1 MASPTPESGAAR
13 ASSDGPRNQVRVGQA
28 RLSPARRM
36 ADAVHEWKHVVGPVL
51 RDARADLPVLP
62 GDGAGDEL
70 LVGLVRLF
78 KCDAPARATDRRVC
92 PCLDPAAAEQHGGR
106 GLF

>member
-1 MASPTPESGAAR
+1 VTAAPAPR
-13 ASSDGPRNQVRVGQA
+13 GPQVRVGSA
-28 RLSPARRM
+28 RLSPARRA
-36 ADAVHEWKHVVGPVL
+36 ADAVHEWKHVGPVL

-62 GDGAGDEL
+62 GGGAGDEL

-78 KCDAPARATDRRVC
+78 KCDAPARAADRRVC
-92 PCLDPAAAEQHGGR
+92 PCLDPAAAGRHGGR

>member
-1 MASPTPESGAAR
+1 MGK
-13 ASSDGPRNQVRVGQA
+13 A

-36 ADAVHEWKHVVGPVL
+36 ADAALDWRAVVGPLL

-78 KCDAPARATDRRVC
+78 RCDARARGRDRRVC
-92 PCLDPAAAEQHGGR
+92 PCLDPAAADRHGRR

>member
-1 MASPTPESGAAR
+1 
-13 ASSDGPRNQVRVGQA
+13 VLVGKA

-36 ADAVHEWKHVVGPVL
+36 ANAEHQWDAIVGPL
-51 RDARADLPVLP
+51 LLDARADLPVLP
-62 GDGAGDEL
+62 GDGPGDEL

-78 KCDAPARATDRRVC
+78 KCDAPARGRDRRVC
-92 PCLDPAAAEQHGGR
+92 PCLDPAAAEQRGGR